1 MADDAL
7 PEAVAAALPSAI
19 ENASAWR
26 NFTLWTQQLGLTIN
40 MSRLAPSL
48 EHLVMAGPRMVMKLG
63 KLGSFISFPDAI
75 DGFGQR
81 VVPDAPD
88 LDAFS
93 AAATAAAGDLADTL
107 TSAAS
112 ASASASDSASIA
124 AAAAAAADAVTENP
138 AAFLS
143 RVSTEGAKSLG
154 GVFSYA
160 TSKWALSCIAMAV
173 IFNRTHIFA
182 ATRRRLQLKWHVR
195 LLLRA
200 GPLILLLLQARW
212 LLQSIQ
218 CQTSPD
224 FAELRWA
231 NASKSSEL
239 MFSYPNPVFN
249 KLSSALLLGASDA
262 ESCRSVKMVPW
273 DDRAHPELSG
283 SLSRLWPLFET
294 FCVSQFVEVL
304 SCAVQGRPVA
314 AETGM
319 TIFEHSLAFAE
330 ADASISNQLG
340 WSLSANGT
348 SGDPSALESKMALTR
363 AMILKRV
370 NTAPEVLLVAFFS
383 AMSHAT
389 SHILGILNVQSKY
402 RLFSTGFWGLCFMAG
417 LLWSAFRF
425 SIDDPAAQGL
435 LRFPTVC
442 IIGFIPHVLIL
453 LGIFSCG
460 VVYVSALTLSALAS
474 PNRGPDGEQLSV
486 LQRIVRAHGNMQ
498 ANVSLSE
505 IRIRTDMDFYTA
517 LLRAGFGAINMASEA
532 VYLNE
537 DQPVN
542 LASHTWLEEERLRE
556 LEELRMQWISG
567 GIPGSHFD
575 SVGTIGLVPIKDGQA
590 GAASGYAREKAA
602 QQVPKA
608 VATGRRTRNGVG
620 AAERSARWLIAFEY
634 LMHVFRLVLV
644 VWASFT
650 LRFLALFG
658 MRTSPRWLHRLSQA
672 PKHEPASKKKSSR
685 RDRLAVDILPQGRGV
700 YLTIP
705 HKDDIDVEEE
715 LRRWMRSG
723 DRRLAEPQPI
733 DEADLDSKL
742 YDHFARGGFWGERDS
757 SGDYVPPAG
766 TDADDMTDTTSVIST
781 TETASELDWES
792 APEEEDGDDDHDA
805 DALGDGQR
813 TPTQQHYHHQQPQQ
827 QPFAPRSFASAVAS
841 ARASREPT
849 PAPDNDD
856 AIPLSA
862 ADLVRLLNPQSPEDR
877 DEALTIAAHLS
888 SEGIMTRS
896 RFRALQQRQRAKVL
910 LTNARLRPAAGRGVG
925 VGTGGAGVRGSDRM
939 TPEEEA
945 RALEQLLL
953 SRRRAAAGAS
963 SSSSS
968 PWVSGG
974 LSSLPPSTTSSS
986 SRPGTAAG
994 AGTWATGANGLG
1006 PDGPLCV
1013 VCQSEPRTVIVWPCR
1028 CLCLCDE
1035 CRVSLAMNN
1044 FDKCVCCRREVMSFS
1059 RIYVP

>member
-1 MADDAL
+1 MDDETI

-88 LDAFS
+88 MDVFS
-93 AAATAAAGDLADTL
+93 ATAAVAGDLADAL
-107 TSAAS
+107 TSTAS
-112 ASASASDSASIA
+112 ASVSDSASIA

-138 AAFLS
+138 NALFS

-173 IFNRTHIFA
+173 VFNRTHIFA

-249 KLSSALLLGASDA
+249 KLSSTLLFGASDA

-273 DDRAHPELSG
+273 DDRDHSELSG

-340 WSLSANGT
+340 WNLFTNGT
-348 SGDPSALESKMALTR
+348 SDTQPAHGSKIALTR
-363 AMILKRV
+363 SMILKRV

-383 AMSHAT
+383 AMSHIT
-389 SHILGILNVQSKY
+389 SHILGILNLQSKY
-402 RLFSTGFWGLCFMAG
+402 RLLSTGFWGLCFMAS
-417 LLWSAFRF
+417 LLWSAFHF

-442 IIGFIPHVLIL
+442 IIGFIPHMLIII
-453 LGIFSCG
+453 GIISCG
-460 VVYVSALTLSALAS
+460 VVYLSALTLSALAS
-474 PNRGPDGEQLSV
+474 PDHDPDGEQLSIV
-486 LQRIVRAHGNMQ
+486 QRIIRAHSNMQ
-498 ANVSLSE
+498 ANVSLSD
-505 IRIRTDMDFYTA
+505 IRIRMDMDFYTA

-542 LASHTWLEEERLRE
+542 LASHTWLEDERFRE
-556 LEELRMQWISG
+556 LEELKMQWISG

-590 GAASGYAREKAA
+590 GATSGYAREKAA
-602 QQVPKA
+602 QQVPKGVSA
-608 VATGRRTRNGVG
+608 GRRTRNGVG

-634 LMHVFRLVLV
+634 LLHVSRLVLV
-644 VWASFT
+644 MWASFVI
-650 LRFLALFG
+650 RFLAMLG
-658 MRTSPRWLHRLSQA
+658 MRTPPRWLQRMSQA
-672 PKHEPASKKKSSR
+672 PKYESTSKKKSSR
-685 RDRLAVDILPQGRGV
+685 RDRRAVDIMPQGRGV
-700 YLTIP
+700 YFTIP
-705 HKDDIDVEEE
+705 HKDEIDVEEE
-715 LRRWMRSG
+715 LRRRIRSG

-733 DEADLDSKL
+733 DEADVDSKL
-742 YDHFARGGFWGERDS
+742 YDYFARGGFWGERDS
-757 SGDYVPPAG
+757 SGDYVPPAD
-766 TDADDMTDTTSVIST
+766 TDADDNTDTTSVIST
-781 TETASELDWES
+781 TETTSELDWES
-792 APEEEDGDDDHDA
+792 APEDDDA
-805 DALGDGQR
+805 DPLDDGQR
-813 TPTQQHYHHQQPQQ
+813 TPTQQ

-841 ARASREPT
+841 ARASREST
-849 PAPDNDD
+849 PAPDDT
-856 AIPLSA
+856 IPLST

-877 DEALTIAAHLS
+877 DEAVTIAAHLS

-910 LTNARLRPAAGRGVG
+910 LTNPRLRPAAGVVAAGGGRGNEK
-925 VGTGGAGVRGSDRM
+925 M

-945 RALEQLLL
+945 RVLEQLLL
-953 SRRRAAAGAS
+953 SRRAATAAAS
-963 SSSSS
+963 SFS
-968 PWVSGG
+968 
-974 LSSLPPSTTSSS
+974 LSEEFSSS
-986 SRPGTAAG
+986 SRPGPAAAG
-994 AGTWATGANGLG
+994 GGTWATGADGLG
-1006 PDGPLCV
+1006 PDGPQCV
-1013 VCQSEPRTVIVWPCR
+1013 VCQSSPRTVIVWPCR